1 MRNSNRLRFS
11 KTGRAKYIS
20 HLDLMRTFQR
30 AFLRAGIEITHT
42 EGFNP
47 HAFVSI
53 PLPLSVGFSSQCEV
67 LEFELRGGAELSQ
80 VPGRMNAVLPEGI
93 MVQKCY
99 EAAKPVKALTY
110 VNYIVTLEYENGAP
124 FGAETAIRDLLSRES
139 LVVIKKSKK
148 AKSGQV
154 EVDLIPLIAKF
165 TVEGRRDTIALDL
178 IIRAQNPGLNPE
190 LIVSAIREYCPEAS
204 PDYVAFHRKDVLDA
218 QFQPWE

>member
-53 PLPLSVGFSSQCEV
+53 PLPLSVGFASQCEV
-67 LEFELRGGAELSQ
+67 LEFELRGGAELSE
-80 VPGRMNAVLPEGI
+80 VPERMNAVLPEGI

-178 IIRAQNPGLNPE
+178 IIRAQNPGL
-190 LIVSAIREYCPEAS
+190 IVSAIREHCPEAS
-204 PDYVAFHRKDVLDA
+204 PDYVAFLRKDVLDA